1 MLIRESTLRKLIQ
14 EALLLEAVYKQKDLM
29 ALSPELTDI
38 ISKQFEMIDVNAS
51 LSNEKS
57 PGRFFID
64 VLYECMREL
73 LGEFDPVADARKGS
87 FLEKV
92 ENICIQLI
100 ILFQQ
105 KEVSSST
112 VQTGETFK
120 DYIYKFM
127 LKPKEFLVKDDEDR
141 PIIDMITKL
150 RYVYNSVIS
159 RSTISGLERIMQ
171 FKQQIKRKETYYP
184 FGQDLVDG
192 KYLVV
197 CPLNVM
203 SSIFWARTNWLGE
216 EIVIP
221 NHNDIDWCTARFEG
235 GNMFNSY
242 FNGGGTN
249 LFYFL
254 PVNDITGREKFCVG
268 FTKMKENEDE
278 ENSKTYL
285 VIGGHTTVDFNNKPV
300 IEEQERLNKK
310 LLLTVS
316 KKLNVSIPVLDVLV
330 AAMKNKEPADKYKYI
345 SLLDV
350 GQFAAATNI
359 NTLAPFDVQQ
369 QISEVLN
376 TYKNPKYLARGFK
389 PDPKILKYV
398 DKKWDEWKAAG
409 VDINLIHLPESRKIS
424 DPNIIMQMIDS
435 NDKKTSRYAMAYAAN
450 NIASDPNLIMYAIFH
465 YKDDSFL
472 RDFSFIPTEFL
483 SDFNFINTLL
493 DEIEKHYSSPI
504 DRRGF
509 IILYSRLSP
518 ELQQNKEIIRKFI
531 LIVGEDLFFR
541 IPKEEQLKNRDLG
554 LLAVKAEKGNWQQY
568 IRLPKIFQEDIEF
581 ATVALESCTSTDNFH
596 NLIHRIPAQFRKDKN
611 FILNILQKFLNTN
624 TGPVTNVEE
633 RCVQAD
639 SLDKEVLSD
648 YNVLITIFKYNDRT
662 IKPYRSESA
671 FNVQLTRLIK
681 RKGDLLLYDI
691 TENYELLKRLSL
703 EVPDVFKRLCFAAGT
718 NTFEML
724 LRFEQ
729 LLNLCAYIYFCSNSS
744 YDVLSNLADPDI
756 FNSIKVELD
765 KLLEMDPNTG
775 KYVNEEYFQKA
786 FAYSNSLNNIT
797 YSNGRISS
805 GLRTEGRHT
814 RKLIMTESQLKR
826 LLFRYL

>member
-1 MLIRESTLRKLIQ
+1 MLIRESILRKLIQ
-14 EALLLEAVYKQKDLM
+14 ETLLLEAVYKQKDLM
-29 ALSPELTDI
+29 TLSPELTNI
-38 ISKQFEMIDVNAS
+38 ISQQFELIDVNAS

-73 LGEFDPVADARKGS
+73 LGEFDPVADANNKR

-92 ENICIQLI
+92 ENICVQLI

-105 KEVSSST
+105 KEVTSST

-120 DYIYKFM
+120 DYIYSFM
-127 LKPKEFLVKDDEDR
+127 LKPKDFLVKDYEDR

-150 RYVYNSVIS
+150 RYVYNNVMN
-159 RSTISGLERIMQ
+159 RSKISGPERIMK
-171 FKQQIKRKETYYP
+171 FKEIIKRKDTFYP
-184 FGQDLVDG
+184 FGKDLADG

-203 SSIFWARTNWLGE
+203 SSIFWARTNAAAESIILPE
-216 EIVIP
+216 Q
-221 NHNDIDWCTARFEG
+221 NDMSWCTARFTG

-254 PVNDITGREKFCVG
+254 PVDDDAGCKKFCVSI
-268 FTKMKENEDE
+268 TKMKTNRDQ
-278 ENSKTYL
+278 ENSPTYL
-285 VIGGHTTVDFNNKPV
+285 TTGGGTTVDFNNKSVMPHQTV
-300 IEEQERLNKK
+300 DKKVLQELAGK
-310 LLLTVS
+310 LKVS
-316 KKLNVSIPVLDVLV
+316 MSVLDRLV
-330 AAMKNKEPADKYKYI
+330 VAMENKELADKYKYV
-345 SLLDV
+345 SLLDWE
-350 GQFAAATNI
+350 QFEATTNI
-359 NTLAPFDVQQ
+359 NSIDPLDIEQQVEQTLRIYA
-369 QISEVLN
+369 SHEYLKKG
-376 TYKNPKYLARGFK
+376 YKV
-389 PDPKILKYV
+389 DPKIVNYCVKMWPTWVSKGAKTLNLDNDGVIAYLFELV
-398 DKKWDEWKAAG
+398 PGLSVNKKFAMDNILAAP
-409 VDINLIHLPESRKIS
+409 DC
-424 DPNIIMQMIDS
+424 
-435 NDKKTSRYAMAYAAN
+435 
-450 NIASDPNLIMYAIFH
+450 
-465 YKDDSFL
+465 
-472 RDFSFIPTEFL
+472 IPYEFVEFL
-483 SDFNFINTLL
+483 SDFNFVNKLL
-493 DEIEKHYSSPI
+493 DEFPKYYSSPI
-504 DRRGF
+504 DRQIF
-509 IILYSRLSP
+509 MIFYSYLPP
-518 ELQQNKEIIRKFI
+518 ELQNNEVIARKCI
-531 LIVGEDLFFR
+531 SISGATLFFR
-541 IPKEEQLKNRDLG
+541 LSNAEQLKNRDLA
-554 LLAVKAEKGNWQQY
+554 LITIKLDKGDWQQY
-568 IRLPKIFQEDIEF
+568 TRLPKKFREDIEF
-581 ATVALESCTSTDNFH
+581 AKAALESCTSTDNFTI
-596 NLIHRIPAQFRKDKN
+596 LMKKIPEIFRKDKN
-611 FILNILQKFLNTN
+611 SILNILQKFLNTN
-624 TGPVTNVEE
+624 TGPVTSAKE
-633 RCVQAD
+633 RCIQVD
-639 SLDKEVLSD
+639 SFDKEVLSD
-648 YNVLITIFKYNDRT
+648 YNVIITIFKYNDRT
-662 IKPYRSESA
+662 INRYRTESEFS
-671 FNVQLTRLIK
+671 VELRKLIK
-681 RKGDLLLYDI
+681 IKDLLLYDI